1 MILFYSNY
9 CTSSQM
15 LLNQL
20 DQYGVKKH
28 FKVVNVEKILS
39 KGLKLPE
46 SVTVVPSLMLMPQK
60 NVLSGKQLFDYL
72 LLPNKGLVFLLDK
85 QALSQKS
92 DTDKGTASNE
102 LDGPSAFGFKN
113 NCSSDLF
120 SFIEE
125 DSHESDPHKQYNW
138 SNLQDDGVILT
149 NEMMSAST
157 AEASSGG
164 KSTPDLSKLQSDRA
178 MDLQNY
184 LNTST
189 LPPASTNA

>member
-1 MILFYSNY
+1 
-9 CTSSQM
+9 M

-28 FKVVNVEKILS
+28 FKLVNVEKILS

-46 SVTVVPSLMLMPQK
+46 SITVVPSLMLLPQR
-60 NVLSGKQLFDYL
+60 NVLAAKQLFDYL

-85 QALSQKS
+85 QALSQKTS
-92 DTDKGTASNE
+92 EKGGSVSGGE
-102 LDGPSAFGFKN
+102 PQSDGPSAFGFKN

-138 SNLQDDGVILT
+138 SNLQDEGVILT
-149 NEMMSAST
+149 SEMISASS
-157 AEASSGG
+157 AEASNG

-184 LNTST
+184 LNTSA
-189 LPPASTNA
+189 LPPASTSA

>member
-1 MILFYSNY
+1 
-9 CTSSQM
+9 M
-15 LLNQL
+15 LINQL

-46 SVTVVPSLMLMPQK
+46 SITVVPSLMLMPQK

-92 DTDKGTASNE
+92 ETDKGNTSNE
-102 LDGPSAFGFKN
+102 LNGPSAFGFKS
-113 NCSSDLF
+113 NCSGDLF

-125 DSHESDPHKQYNW
+125 DSPESDPHKQYNW
-138 SNLQDDGVILT
+138 SNLQDEGIILT

-157 AEASSGG
+157 AEALSGN